1 MKFKNFLLLFAALF
15 AKASLAQNTIFVN
28 INQPDQL
35 FANAGNDVTICIGD
49 TVELGGSPS
58 AINGSGTYSYFWSPN
73 IRLSSTNTANPKAY
87 PVNSTTYTLV
97 VTDGNSCTDLRAVTI
112 TIDQCVSTNLKE
124 IEAKL
129 KIYPNPAKDL
139 INIELDDFAQDN
151 LDLEII
157 DITGRIVLKESLKMT
172 NKKHLKTIDSSQF
185 PAGLYFINIKGEGYF
200 INNKIIVNK

>member
-1 MKFKNFLLLFAALF
+1 MKFKTLLLLFSALF

-49 TVELGGSPS
+49 TVELGGNPS
-58 AINGSGTYSYFWSPN
+58 AINGSGNYSYFWSPN
-73 IRLSSTNTANPKAY
+73 IRLSSTNAANPKAY
-87 PVNSTTYTLV
+87 PVNTTTYTLV
-97 VTDGNSCTDLRAVTI
+97 VTDGNSCTDLRAVTV
-112 TIDQCVSTNLKE
+112 TVDQCVSSNLKE

-139 INIELDDFAQDN
+139 INIELYDFAQDN

-157 DITGRIVLKESLKMT
+157 DITGRIVLKESFTMT
-172 NKKHLKTIDSSQF
+172 NKKHLKIQCF
-185 PAGLYFINIKGEGYF
+185 Q
-200 INNKIIVNK
+200 